1 MHMGWCS
8 YVVCGAQWALCV
20 VLLSVECG
28 GQYVECGAQWALC
41 VVLLSVCRASERV
54 SCFVSVCRAS

>member
-1 MHMGWCS
+1 M
-8 YVVCGAQWALCV
+8 VCGAQWALCV